1 MVCQVKKQRAETN
14 SKDRTFREEREKNKK
29 DTARAVRPFCS
40 KRVFL
45 SPLLH
50 PARMSSDVATAAS
63 SVPSEGGAAAAAQ
76 PETLHDASKLQIVTA
91 KDKNTMG
98 FAAAS
103 CGAEFIRRAIRDRG
117 QANIIVATGASQFE
131 VLASLV
137 QATGVEWDKCH
148 FFHLDEYIGISPSHG
163 TCFNIF
169 VAPLCPTFVSAGLP
183 TCLPARSTHNRLL
196 GFS

>member
-1 MVCQVKKQRAETN
+1 
-14 SKDRTFREEREKNKK
+14 
-29 DTARAVRPFCS
+29 
-40 KRVFL
+40 
-45 SPLLH
+45 
-50 PARMSSDVATAAS
+50 MSSDVATTTS
-63 SVPSEGGAAAAAQ
+63 SVTAEGGAAAAAAL

-91 KDKNTMG
+91 KDKITMG

-117 QANIIVATGASQFE
+117 EANIIVATGASQFE

-163 TCFNIF
+163 K
-169 VAPLCPTFVSAGLP
+169 
-183 TCLPARSTHNRLL
+183 
-196 GFS
+196 